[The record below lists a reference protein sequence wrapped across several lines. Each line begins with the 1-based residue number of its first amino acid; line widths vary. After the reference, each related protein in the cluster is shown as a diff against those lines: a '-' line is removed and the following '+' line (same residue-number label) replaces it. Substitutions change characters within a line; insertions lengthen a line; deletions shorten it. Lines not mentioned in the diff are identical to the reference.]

1 MSANPSYLQ
10 KLIQTIVDICTPVG
24 TICNFGGACPTGWM
38 IIDAVKVYEDEHN
51 RLYNYLVVSPNLEKG
66 ADEDGRKWVKM
77 VNPDGRV
84 LQCTTSVSLVWK
96 LLEACL
102 PNISGQMFFIAGAVS
117 NQTSASGAFDYT
129 GRTGVKAGAV
139 WFDSGTSNEDKIEFS
154 LNRDNSAYAEG
165 ATVQQN
171 ALQVLVCIKF

>member
-102 PNISGQMFFIAGAVS
+102 PNIVGEVGWKGSGFANLV
-117 NQTSASGAFDYT
+117 TGAFT
-129 GRTGVKAGAV
+129 GTPNTSSNSPNMTGGGA
-139 WFDSGTSNEDKIEFS
+139 EFRSVS
-154 LNRDNSAYAEG
+154 LNASDGSAIYNGTEL
-165 ATVQQN
+165 QCS
-171 ALQVLVCIKF
+171 ALQALVCIKI

>member
-1 MSANPSYLQ
+1 
-10 KLIQTIVDICTPVG
+10 
-24 TICNFGGACPTGWM
+24 
-38 IIDAVKVYEDEHN
+38 
-51 RLYNYLVVSPNLEKG
+51 
-66 ADEDGRKWVKM
+66 
-77 VNPDGRV
+77 
-84 LQCTTSVSLVWK
+84 
-96 LLEACL
+96 
-102 PNISGQMFFIAGAVS
+102 MFFIAGAVS

-171 ALQVLVCIKF
+171 ALQVLVCIKI